1 MKMKENITLKLMT
14 GLKPV
19 HLEVIDESHQHN
31 VPKGAESHFKVIAV
45 TEQFEDKGLLARHRA
60 IYGLLNEEMSQK
72 RIHALALHTFTPAEW
87 EKEESALKSPPC
99 LGGSKADE

>member
-1 MKMKENITLKLMT
+1 MTMRENITLKLMT
-14 GLKPV
+14 GLSPI

-45 TEQFEDKGLLARHRA
+45 SAQFEGKAQLPRHRA

-72 RIHALALHTFTPAEW
+72 RIHALALHTFSPDEW
-87 EKEESALKSPPC
+87 AKETGPLKSPPC
-99 LGGSKADE
+99 LGGSERG